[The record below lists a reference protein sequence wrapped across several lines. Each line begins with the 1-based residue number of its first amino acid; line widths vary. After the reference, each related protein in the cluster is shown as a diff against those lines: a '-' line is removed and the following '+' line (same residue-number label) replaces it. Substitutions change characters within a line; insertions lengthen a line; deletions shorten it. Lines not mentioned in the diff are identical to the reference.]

1 MKGMDRFLCSSPAST
16 AIMDQRA
23 IVRRAHRVPISDHV
37 HVYDRRKNQSHLPL
51 IPCSFDQLPI
61 DPKPLYEKCRRS
73 FSSAQCS
80 DRDQLRRRSYAE
92 FHEQRRKS
100 TSSCSSRYRTSDD
113 TTVPFI
119 DWLSETDAT
128 LVPSVHHVAAAASN
142 PRMRLIMRSNDEHR
156 RPCPAPL
163 RSSSTRSRNQ
173 VVVLRV
179 SVHCKGC
186 EEKLRKHLSK
196 MEGVTSF
203 SIDLPTKK
211 VTVIGDVTPLGVLAS
226 VSKVKK
232 AQLWSSPTSSS
243 PYSPSSRWSA

>member
-1 MKGMDRFLCSSPAST
+1 MDRFFCASSAST

-37 HVYDRRKNQSHLPL
+37 YVHGRRKNQPHLPM

-61 DPKPLYEKCRRS
+61 DPKPLYERCRRS

-80 DRDQLRRRSYAE
+80 DRDQLRRKSSADI
-92 FHEQRRKS
+92 HDQRRKS
-100 TSSCSSRYRTSDD
+100 TSSTSRYRISDGS
-113 TTVPFI
+113 TVPFI

-128 LVPSVHHVAAAASN
+128 LVPSDHHKEAASN
-142 PRMRLIMRSNDEHR
+142 PRLRLIMRSNDEYR
-156 RPCPAPL
+156 RPSPAPL

-196 MEGVTSF
+196 MEGVASF

-243 PYSPSSRWSA
+243 PSPSSRWSA

>member
-1 MKGMDRFLCSSPAST
+1 MKGMDSFLCASSAST

-37 HVYDRRKNQSHLPL
+37 HVYDRRRNQSHLPMM
-51 IPCSFDQLPI
+51 PCSFDQLPI
-61 DPKPLYEKCRRS
+61 DPKPLYEKCRSS
-73 FSSAQCS
+73 FSSAQSS
-80 DRDQLRRRSYAE
+80 DRDQLRRKSYAE
-92 FHEQRRKS
+92 IHEQRRKS
-100 TSSCSSRYRTSDD
+100 TSSTSRYRIADD
-113 TTVPFI
+113 STVPFI
-119 DWLSETDAT
+119 DWISETDAT
-128 LVPSVHHVAAAASN
+128 LVPSDHHEAAASN
-142 PRMRLIMRSNDEHR
+142 PRLRLIMRSNDESR
-156 RPCPAPL
+156 RPPPAPL

-186 EEKLRKHLSK
+186 EAKLRKHLSK

-203 SIDLPTKK
+203 SIDVPTKK

-232 AQLWSSPTSSS
+232 AQLWSSPTSSQ
-243 PYSPSSRWSA
+243 WSA